1 MLDVILFGT
10 VLFLDTKWYPIINPR
25 NMYDIQIQPIHY
37 SILASF
43 QMNQGLQ
50 SSFKALA
57 DPTRRSILMHLSNQ
71 DMTVQELTD
80 NFDMTRAA
88 VKKHLT
94 ILENGKLITAHRQ
107 GRDRI
112 NRLDTLGL
120 KSVTEWLQYFD
131 KFWDERLE
139 SLRIAIESDTNKG
152 NKNV

>member
-1 MLDVILFGT
+1 
-10 VLFLDTKWYPIINPR
+10 
-25 NMYDIQIQPIHY
+25 
-37 SILASF
+37 
-43 QMNQGLQ
+43 MNQNLQ

-57 DPTRRSILMHLSNQ
+57 DPTRRSILMQLSAQ
-71 DMTVQELTD
+71 DMTVQELTN

-120 KSVTEWLQYFD
+120 KSVTEWLNYFD
-131 KFWDERLE
+131 QFWDDRLNN
-139 SLRIAIESDTNKG
+139 LKNAIESTKDKKG
-152 NKNV
+152 EKNV